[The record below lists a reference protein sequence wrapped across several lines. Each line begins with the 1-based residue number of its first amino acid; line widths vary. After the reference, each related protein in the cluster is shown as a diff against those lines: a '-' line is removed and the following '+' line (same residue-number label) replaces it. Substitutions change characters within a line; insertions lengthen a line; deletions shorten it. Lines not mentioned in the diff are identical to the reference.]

1 MKLITGGVL
10 IRVGGGG
17 GQIFFQK
24 KLSGVGGG
32 GGYSGAKSN
41 CSNFT
46 LKQCGRNYSYQHRQR
61 N

>member
-10 IRVGGGG
+10 IRVGGGGGG

-32 GGYSGAKSN
+32 ESIRDLRVIAL
-41 CSNFT
+41 T
-46 LKQCGRNYSYQHRQR
+46 LR
-61 N
+61 